1 MKKMLTGVMTAA
13 LVFMIGAT
21 TTFASGWGCGRH
33 FTDVNGA
40 GLCDPSG
47 NVCQYVDADKYGVCD
62 NYAGRIGSMD
72 GAGRG
77 QGHRRGCHRR

>member
-33 FTDVNGA
+33 FTDVNGG
-40 GLCDPSG
+40 GL
-47 NVCQYVDADKYGVCD
+47 
-62 NYAGRIGSMD
+62 
-72 GAGRG
+72 
-77 QGHRRGCHRR
+77 